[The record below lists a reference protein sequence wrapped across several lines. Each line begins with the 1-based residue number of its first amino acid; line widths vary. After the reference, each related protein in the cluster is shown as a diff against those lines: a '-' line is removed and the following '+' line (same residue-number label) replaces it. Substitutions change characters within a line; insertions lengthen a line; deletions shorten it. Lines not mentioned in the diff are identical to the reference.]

1 VTAIKRVFA
10 ANLFTLLVFVM
21 LSVAGSVDL
30 RSHLLP
36 RLSVSSLPS
45 PMHSGSSWPETR
57 QAEMDEFRTVRAWTI
72 AAQGISLLLCAMLCG
87 LSFVIRNIAKREV
100 ISREEAERQLERERR
115 DLEARVEDR
124 TQELRH
130 EVEDRRRAEEL
141 IRGQKQVLEMM
152 AAPEAHTTE
161 DILREITSTL
171 AAQRRTW
178 ECSLHLVEPD
188 GKTLRLAASSAVNEK
203 LARYLVSIGTD
214 FADAP
219 ESRACSLDQTHVVKK
234 MSEVRRPWSELL
246 VANGIYSAW
255 SVPFRAEASTEVAGT
270 LTVYSRLHD
279 GPSPRDLEAV
289 ESGARL
295 AALVI
300 GYRRIHSELVCNAY
314 QDALTGLPN
323 RRAGERAIEEAIEL
337 AERRGESVGVL
348 WIDLDRF
355 KSVNDHY
362 GHGAGD
368 LVLRTVANRLRNHPL
383 TAGRVARMGGDEFLV
398 LIAGAGEPVDLV
410 EAARQLEQ
418 AIAEP
423 IQSGQARIAVR
434 ASIGV
439 CSFPRDGRTIE
450 ALERNADFAMYRAKA
465 EGSGSCSYSTDMS
478 EDADEKLMLE
488 QALGV
493 AIEQNFLSVAYQPI
507 YASDGSLTGFES
519 LARFHHPVLGQVS
532 PARFIPIAEETRQ
545 IVPIGTWVLRQACTQ
560 LKAWHDA
567 GYPPVHVAVN
577 ISALQF
583 AREDF
588 AETVAGILA
597 ECRLS
602 PEHVILELTESVVM
616 EDYGAVVRQMTL
628 LKELGVRIAMDD
640 FGTGYSSLSYIHKLP
655 IDVVKIDRSFIE
667 RLAERDGTRPIVEA
681 VIAMAGHLG
690 LMVVA
695 EGVET
700 PEQQQILRM
709 AGCDGFQGFL
719 FARPLPPL
727 DAEKC
732 LAQGSTKAIS
742 TTPALVVRR
751 RRTVA

>member
-1 VTAIKRVFA
+1 
-10 ANLFTLLVFVM
+10 
-21 LSVAGSVDL
+21 
-30 RSHLLP
+30 
-36 RLSVSSLPS
+36 
-45 PMHSGSSWPETR
+45 
-57 QAEMDEFRTVRAWTI
+57 
-72 AAQGISLLLCAMLCG
+72 
-87 LSFVIRNIAKREV
+87 
-100 ISREEAERQLERERR
+100 
-115 DLEARVEDR
+115 
-124 TQELRH
+124 
-130 EVEDRRRAEEL
+130 
-141 IRGQKQVLEMM
+141 
-152 AAPEAHTTE
+152 
-161 DILREITSTL
+161 
-171 AAQRRTW
+171 
-178 ECSLHLVEPD
+178 
-188 GKTLRLAASSAVNEK
+188 
-203 LARYLVSIGTD
+203 
-214 FADAP
+214 
-219 ESRACSLDQTHVVKK
+219 
-234 MSEVRRPWSELL
+234 
-246 VANGIYSAW
+246 
-255 SVPFRAEASTEVAGT
+255 
-270 LTVYSRLHD
+270 
-279 GPSPRDLEAV
+279 
-289 ESGARL
+289 
-295 AALVI
+295 
-300 GYRRIHSELVCNAY
+300 
-314 QDALTGLPN
+314 
-323 RRAGERAIEEAIEL
+323 
-337 AERRGESVGVL
+337 
-348 WIDLDRF
+348 
-355 KSVNDHY
+355 
-362 GHGAGD
+362 
-368 LVLRTVANRLRNHPL
+368 
-383 TAGRVARMGGDEFLV
+383 
-398 LIAGAGEPVDLV
+398 
-410 EAARQLEQ
+410 
-418 AIAEP
+418 
-423 IQSGQARIAVR
+423 
-434 ASIGV
+434 
-439 CSFPRDGRTIE
+439 
-450 ALERNADFAMYRAKA
+450 MYRAKA